1 MIGGLVIEIEI
12 EIGDGLAVVRASH
25 SMAGVVRNENENE
38 IVGRFHVRVD
48 GENWSGIDDCFESE
62 SEIGEFRGCREKGMF
77 LLGTFEIVRSHR
89 SHCRHLLQVRRGLDR
104 RGLDPRI

>member
-25 SMAGVVRNENENE
+25 SMAGVVGNENENE

-48 GENWSGIDDCFESE
+48 GEMWSGIDDCFESE
-62 SEIGEFRGCREKGMF
+62 IGGCRGCCEKGIF
-77 LLGTFEIVRSHR
+77 LLSTLEIVGSHR
-89 SHCRHLLQVRRGLDR
+89 SHFR
-104 RGLDPRI
+104 